1 MKKLLA
7 ILALCCTSAVAF
19 AGSLPARNIL
29 LCDDAAHMA
38 ATAGYFKAKGKS
50 LDDTVK
56 DFLQATDK
64 DTPANVIEDV
74 MRIIKWAFDQD
85 EAGNA
90 ALGKKYHDLCVG
102 KEPAAR
108 PEVTTDK
115 QQETEAK

>member
-1 MKKLLA
+1 MKK
-7 ILALCCTSAVAF
+7 IIFALMMTLSAAAF

-108 PEVTTDK
+108 PEVPTDK
-115 QQETEAK
+115 QQGTEAK